1 MRPPQRGVTLIEL
14 IIAVA
19 LTAIVVSFG
28 VSFIATPVQTLET
41 SGQRE
46 LLANDAALASA
57 AIGRDLR
64 AALPG
69 SIRARRVGSL
79 LAVELLRVIDTS
91 SALPDSLATGA
102 AQTLQLG
109 APDNS
114 FETLGSFP
122 GTALPLDSRQL
133 YLAMHDPH
141 SLISPYT
148 GTGTISIAG
157 TRIRITAGSVVGQSL
172 IQLTPAAN
180 FAGIGLQ
187 RRLYLVSGPVTWLC
201 EPATGQLRRFAGYT
215 MAANQSQRDSAAKLL
230 AAGAQV
236 ALTATNLSTCQFSLQ
251 TLAAARQ
258 TSATLTVQIMRGTET
273 LNASTTVVIDDAG

>member
-1 MRPPQRGVTLIEL
+1 MRQPQHGVTLIEL

-46 LLANDAALASA
+46 LLANDAALAGA
-57 AIGRDLR
+57 AVGRDLR

-91 SALPDSLATGA
+91 SALPDSLAAGA
-102 AQTLQLG
+102 AQLLLLG

-122 GTALPLDSRQL
+122 ATALPVNTRAVF
-133 YLAMHDPH
+133 LATHDPV
-141 SLISPYT
+141 SGVGPYS
-148 GTGTISIAG
+148 GAGTISAAG
-157 TRIRITAGSVVGQSL
+157 TRIRITTGSVAGQSL
-172 IQLTPAAN
+172 VQLTPATN

-215 MAANQSQRDSAAKLL
+215 LAANQSQRDSAAKLL

-258 TSATLTVQIMRGTET
+258 TSITLTVQIKRGTET
-273 LNASTTVVIDDAG
+273 LSASNTVVIDDAG